1 MVDDRKI
8 FTGEKFS
15 FGRKKAYLDASSLY
29 LCDTDKGPM
38 EKNKSEKAGLKKK
51 EVIKHSSAIHISNE
65 INLLQR
71 QTWNILLANAF
82 DELEG
87 QEEHAISIKDLC
99 GTLNYD
105 SRNLKHLKELIR
117 GLKET
122 NVEWNILGKDGE
134 EWGVTSLL
142 GEVSIING
150 VCHYSYGPRFRR
162 KLYNPAM
169 YAKISLSLQNR
180 FNSKHSLALYELFVD
195 YFNVKLGFSS
205 TPEIGIEQFRKLL
218 GLTDNEYKTFKTL
231 NRDVIKK
238 AVDEINDKSD
248 LFIKVEYIRMARKVS
263 AIRFHIKGNPDN
275 VITLKP
281 LINANK
287 QLFLPIPELDLDNPE
302 LFRILTV
309 EFGVSNNK
317 AVEILKSRDELY
329 IEEVLEAVRSQIKKG
344 TIQNIPAF
352 TVKAIEED
360 YRRKVPKAEREKE
373 AKRKNLAE
381 EKVAEALS
389 QKQQEARD
397 QDKLAAAM
405 ARYEKM
411 DSTKKKAFLAEF
423 RQYLAETGNSI
434 VVKRFD
440 QDGIA
445 PGAVEALFEV
455 FVRESVG
462 L

>member
-1 MVDDRKI
+1 
-8 FTGEKFS
+8 
-15 FGRKKAYLDASSLY
+15 
-29 LCDTDKGPM
+29 M
-38 EKNKSEKAGLKKK
+38 EKNALQKAGLRKK
-51 EVIKHSSAIHISNE
+51 EVIKHSSAIQISNE

-82 DELEG
+82 DELDS

-99 GTLNYD
+99 GTLKYD

-134 EWGVTSLL
+134 EWGISSLL

-150 VCHYSYGPRFRR
+150 VCYYSYGPRFRK

-205 TPEIGIEQFRKLL
+205 TPEISIEHFRKLL
-218 GLTDNEYKTFKTL
+218 GLTDNEYKTFKAL

-238 AVDEINDKSD
+238 AVDEINEKSD
-248 LFIKVEYIRMARKVS
+248 LFIKVEYTRRARTVV
-263 AIRFHIKGNPDN
+263 AVRFHIKGNPEN

-281 LINANK
+281 LINATK
-287 QLFLPIPELDLDNPE
+287 QLSLPVPELELDNQE
-302 LFRILTV
+302 LYKTLTN

-317 AVEILKSRDELY
+317 AAEILKSKDEFY
-329 IEEVLEAVRSQIKKG
+329 IEEVLDSVRGAIEKG
-344 TIQNIPAF
+344 TVQNIPAF

-360 YRRKVPKAEREKE
+360 YRRKTPKAEVEKE
-373 AKRKNLAE
+373 ARKKR
-381 EKVAEALS
+381 
-389 QKQQEARD
+389 
-397 QDKLAAAM
+397 LAAEREAEQLAAKRQAARERETTDKAM
-405 ARYEKM
+405 SWYEKL
-411 DSTKKKAFLAEF
+411 DGDARKAFLDEF
-423 RQYLAETGNSI
+423 RQYLVSTGNGI
-434 VVKRFD
+434 VVSRFD
-440 QDGIA
+440 KDGIT
-445 PGAVEALFEV
+445 PGAVEAMFQV
-455 FVRESVG
+455 FLKDNIGRADR
-462 L
+462 

>member
-1 MVDDRKI
+1 
-8 FTGEKFS
+8 
-15 FGRKKAYLDASSLY
+15 
-29 LCDTDKGPM
+29 M
-38 EKNKSEKAGLKKK
+38 EKNALQKAGLRKK
-51 EVIKHSSAIHISNE
+51 EVIKHSSAIQISNE

-82 DELEG
+82 DDLDN

-99 GTLNYD
+99 GTLKYD

-134 EWGVTSLL
+134 EWGMTSLL

-150 VCHYSYGPRFRR
+150 VCYYSYGPRFRK
-162 KLYNPAM
+162 KLYNPGM

-205 TPEIGIEQFRKLL
+205 TPEISIEQFRKLL

-238 AVDEINDKSD
+238 AVEEINEKSD
-248 LFIKVEYIRMARKVS
+248 LFIKVEYTRRARNVV
-263 AIRFHIKGNPDN
+263 AVRFHIKGNPEN

-281 LINANK
+281 LINATK
-287 QLFLPIPELDLDNPE
+287 QLSLPVPELELDNQE
-302 LFRILTV
+302 LYKTLTN

-317 AVEILKSRDELY
+317 AAEILKSKDEFY
-329 IEEVLEAVRSQIKKG
+329 IEDVLEAVRGAIEKG
-344 TIQNIPAF
+344 TVQNIPAF

-360 YRRKVPKAEREKE
+360 YRRKTPKADIEKE
-373 AKRKNLAE
+373 ARKIMLAAEKESERLAE
-381 EKVAEALS
+381 KRQAARE
-389 QKQQEARD
+389 QETT
-397 QDKLAAAM
+397 DKAM
-405 ARYEKM
+405 SWYEKL
-411 DSTKKKAFLAEF
+411 DDAAKKVFLSEF
-423 RQYLAETGNSI
+423 RQYLVATGNGI
-434 VVKRFD
+434 VVSRFD
-440 QDGIA
+440 KDGIA
-445 PGAVEALFEV
+445 PGAVEAMFQV
-455 FVRESVG
+455 FLKENMGHADR
-462 L
+462 